1 MIINCF
7 TCNEFEIFELLNQ
20 NFDTQSVVIKLV
32 VIKCIYL

>member
-1 MIINCF
+1 MLMSLR
-7 TCNEFEIFELLNQ
+7 IFELLNQ

>member
-1 MIINCF
+1 MG
-7 TCNEFEIFELLNQ
+7 FEILEVLNQ